1 MSLFGLEEATKVFLY
16 ARPADMRKGFDGL
29 YGLVLEEMSLDP
41 RLGYLFV
48 FMNLQRTRIKVLH
61 WNQDGLAIFHK
72 RLERG
77 TFKRPTARL
86 DAPNSEL
93 SKEELFMILRGID
106 FERTK
111 IQAPVLRTPPPGNTI
126 DAVEGLALW
135 DSHCISRAC
144 GLAGWVQQIRE
155 ERTPLLFALGIEAE
169 ILLPFAKDCSGK
181 PDLTCRGCPNS
192 FVTKNGIPFYSLSS
206 SMYFFTVRS
215 IS

>member
-48 FMNLQRTRIKVLH
+48 FMNLQRTRLKVLH

-111 IQAPVLRTPPPGNTI
+111 KRK
-126 DAVEGLALW
+126 
-135 DSHCISRAC
+135 R
-144 GLAGWVQQIRE
+144 
-155 ERTPLLFALGIEAE
+155 F
-169 ILLPFAKDCSGK
+169 
-181 PDLTCRGCPNS
+181 
-192 FVTKNGIPFYSLSS
+192 LSQ
-206 SMYFFTVRS
+206 
-215 IS
+215 